1 MRLSFRTTLEQE
13 LLEMLKRMA
22 KEKNKNMNDILEEIL
37 YFYYGD
43 EEQLTY
49 FVPKMPDNYS
59 GEKEQ
64 FLKDE
69 IAYIA
74 GKIFM
79 KNGIEISD
87 EFIEILKTVSLLM
100 VELAERDSRLS
111 RDGGGISVEDIVKNA
126 DSIKK
131 ILDDSTM
138 K

>member
-1 MRLSFRTTLEQE
+1 MRVSFRTTLEQE

-49 FVPKMPDNYS
+49 FIPKMPDNYS

-74 GKIFM
+74 GKIFL

-87 EFIEILKTVSLLM
+87 NFLEILKTVSLLM
-100 VELAERDSRLS
+100 VELAERDSKLS
-111 RDGGGISVEDIVKNA
+111 KENSEISVEDIVRNA

-131 ILDDSTM
+131 ILDDSA
-138 K
+138 KK